1 MEPKLIDSS
10 IHQDLQYLYA
20 LDGKGIKPGLKRVL
34 LFLDR
39 IGNPQKK
46 IRTIHVAGTNGKGS
60 TCAIIASILQAA
72 GYKVGLYTSPHLI
85 RFNERIR
92 VDNEKIS
99 DEEIV
104 SFIHNHRSLIDE
116 IDTTFFET
124 TTAMAFDHFRRRK
137 VDIAVLETGL
147 GGRFDATNVVTPL
160 LSVITPIG
168 KDHEE
173 FLGNTLAKITREKA
187 GIIKTGVPCLAAR
200 QRPGVKHILKNDA
213 RGKSAVFHYAPDL
226 CRVSGVDRQIDRQE
240 VNIKC
245 DELRLNGVTLPL
257 IGDHQVSN
265 LQTAVSAV
273 RLISGFKIQSEAI
286 QKGVK
291 ATRWHGRLEILSKQP
306 FVLYDVGH
314 NLQGIRQ
321 VASTLEKVMPGRKIK
336 ILLTLGQRKIISS
349 LGSILERRADF
360 IYISEIPNGKSVSAT
375 KLAKELER
383 SFLPDNIVVNKCFQD
398 FLPEV
403 VNSLSVNDNL
413 LILGSHYIAP
423 AVYKFFKINV

>member
-1 MEPKLIDSS
+1 MEPKLIESS

-20 LDGKGIKPGLKRVL
+20 LDEKGIKPGLKRVL
-34 LFLDR
+34 LFLDQ

-60 TCAIIASILQAA
+60 TCAIIASILQVA

-104 SFIHNHRSLIDE
+104 SFLHNHRSLVDE

-147 GGRFDATNVVTPL
+147 GGQFDATNVVTPL
-160 LSVITPIG
+160 ISVITPIG

-200 QRPGVKHILKNDA
+200 QRPGVKYILKNDA
-213 RGKSAVFHYAPDL
+213 RGKSAIFYYAPDL

-240 VNIKC
+240 VNIMC
-245 DELRLNGVTLPL
+245 DGLRLNSVTLPL

-273 RLISGFKIQSEAI
+273 RLISGFNIPSEAI
-286 QKGVK
+286 QKGVE
-291 ATRWHGRLEILSKQP
+291 ATRWHGRLEILSKMP
-306 FVLYDVGH
+306 LVLYDVGH
-314 NLQGIRQ
+314 NLHGIRQ

-336 ILLTLGQRKIISS
+336 ILLTLGQRKTISS
-349 LGSILERRADF
+349 LGSILKRWADF
-360 IYISEIPNGKSVSAT
+360 IYVSEIPNGKSAPAT
-375 KLAKELER
+375 KLVKELEN
-383 SFLPDNIVVNKCFQD
+383 SFLPDNIVVNKCFED
-398 FLPEV
+398 FLPKV
-403 VNSLSVNDNL
+403 VNSLSADDNL

>member
-1 MEPKLIDSS
+1 MVLNFTESTIN
-10 IHQDLQYLYA
+10 QDLQYLYA
-20 LDGKGIKPGLKRVL
+20 LDGKGIKPGLERVL
-34 LFLDR
+34 VFLDR
-39 IGNPQKK
+39 IGNPEKK

-99 DEEIV
+99 NKEIV
-104 SFIHNHRSLIDE
+104 NFIHNHRPLIDE

-124 TTAMAFDHFRRRK
+124 TTAIAFDYFRRRK
-137 VDIAVLETGL
+137 VDIAVIETGL
-147 GGRFDATNVVTPL
+147 GGRFDATNIVTPL

-187 GIIKTGVPCLAAR
+187 GIIKTGVPCLAAK
-200 QRPGVKHILKNDA
+200 QGPGVKHILKNNA
-213 RGKSAVFHYAPDL
+213 IGKSAFFHYAPDL
-226 CRVSGVDRQIDRQE
+226 CRVSGVDRQLDRQE

-245 DELRLNGVTLPL
+245 DGLRLNGVTLPL

-273 RLISGFKIQSEAI
+273 RLIPGFKISPEAI
-286 QKGVK
+286 QKGIK

-306 FVLYDVGH
+306 LVLYDVGH
-314 NLQGIRQ
+314 NLHGIRR
-321 VASTLEKVMPGRKIK
+321 VISTLEKVMPARKIK
-336 ILLTLGQRKIISS
+336 ILLTLGHRKTINS
-349 LGSILERRADF
+349 LGRILERRADF
-360 IYISEIPNGKSVSAT
+360 IYISEIPNGKSVPAT
-375 KLAKELER
+375 KLAKELEKL
-383 SFLPDNIVVNKCFQD
+383 FLPDNIVVNKCFKD

-403 VNSLSVNDNL
+403 VNSLSASDNL

-423 AVYKFFKINV
+423 VVYKFFKINV

>member
-1 MEPKLIDSS
+1 MEPKLIESS

-20 LDGKGIKPGLKRVL
+20 LDEKGIKPGLKRVL

-60 TCAIIASILQAA
+60 ICAIIASILQAA

-99 DEEIV
+99 DKEIV
-104 SFIHNHRSLIDE
+104 SFLHNHRSLVDE

-147 GGRFDATNVVTPL
+147 GGQFDATNVVTPL

-187 GIIKTGVPCLAAR
+187 
-200 QRPGVKHILKNDA
+200 
-213 RGKSAVFHYAPDL
+213 
-226 CRVSGVDRQIDRQE
+226 
-240 VNIKC
+240 
-245 DELRLNGVTLPL
+245 
-257 IGDHQVSN
+257 
-265 LQTAVSAV
+265 
-273 RLISGFKIQSEAI
+273 
-286 QKGVK
+286 
-291 ATRWHGRLEILSKQP
+291 
-306 FVLYDVGH
+306 
-314 NLQGIRQ
+314 
-321 VASTLEKVMPGRKIK
+321 
-336 ILLTLGQRKIISS
+336 
-349 LGSILERRADF
+349 
-360 IYISEIPNGKSVSAT
+360 
-375 KLAKELER
+375 
-383 SFLPDNIVVNKCFQD
+383 
-398 FLPEV
+398 
-403 VNSLSVNDNL
+403 
-413 LILGSHYIAP
+413 
-423 AVYKFFKINV
+423 

>member
-1 MEPKLIDSS
+1 MEPLLIEST

-104 SFIHNHRSLIDE
+104 SFLHNHRPLIDE

-124 TTAMAFDHFRRRK
+124 TTAIAFDHFRRRK
-137 VDIAVLETGL
+137 VDIAIIETGL

-200 QRPGVKHILKNDA
+200 QRPGVKQILKNYA
-213 RGKSAVFHYAPDL
+213 RDKSSVFHYAPDL
-226 CRVSGVDRQIDRQE
+226 CRVSGVDRQIDGQE

-245 DELRLNGVTLPL
+245 DGLRLNGVTLPL

-265 LQTAVSAV
+265 LQTAVSVV
-273 RLISGFKIQSEAI
+273 RLIPGFRIPPETI

-291 ATRWHGRLEILSKQP
+291 AT
-306 FVLYDVGH
+306 
-314 NLQGIRQ
+314 
-321 VASTLEKVMPGRKIK
+321 
-336 ILLTLGQRKIISS
+336 
-349 LGSILERRADF
+349 
-360 IYISEIPNGKSVSAT
+360 
-375 KLAKELER
+375 
-383 SFLPDNIVVNKCFQD
+383 
-398 FLPEV
+398 
-403 VNSLSVNDNL
+403 
-413 LILGSHYIAP
+413 
-423 AVYKFFKINV
+423 

>member
-1 MEPKLIDSS
+1 MEPRLIESN

-20 LDGKGIKPGLKRVL
+20 LDGKGIKPGLKRILV
-34 LFLDR
+34 FLDR

-60 TCAIIASILQAA
+60 TCAIIASVLQAA
-72 GYKVGLYTSPHLI
+72 GYKAGLYTSPHLI

-104 SFIHNHRSLIDE
+104 SFLHDHRPLIDE

-137 VDIAVLETGL
+137 VDIAILETGL

-173 FLGNTLAKITREKA
+173 FLGDTLAEIALEKA

-200 QRPGVKHILKNDA
+200 QSPGVKQMLKNYA
-213 RGKSAVFHYAPDL
+213 RDKSAVFHYAPDL

-245 DELRLNGVTLPL
+245 DGLRLSSVTLPL

-265 LQTAVSAV
+265 LQTAVSAI
-273 RLISGFKIQSEAI
+273 RLISGCNVQPEAI
-286 QKGVK
+286 QKGIK
-291 ATRWHGRLEILSKQP
+291 ATRWHGRLEILSKMP
-306 FVLYDVGH
+306 LVLYDVGH
-314 NLQGIRQ
+314 NLHGIRQ
-321 VASTLEKVMPGRKIK
+321 VAATLKKVIPRRKIK
-336 ILLTLGQRKIISS
+336 ILLTLGQRKTISS
-349 LGSILERRADF
+349 LGSILKRWADF
-360 IYISEIPNGKSVSAT
+360 IYVSEIPNGKSAPAT
-375 KLAKELER
+375 KLAKELEK
-383 SFLPDNIVVNKCFQD
+383 SFPPDNIVVNKCFED

-403 VNSLSVNDNL
+403 INSLNADDSL

-423 AVYKFFKINV
+423 AVYKFFEINV